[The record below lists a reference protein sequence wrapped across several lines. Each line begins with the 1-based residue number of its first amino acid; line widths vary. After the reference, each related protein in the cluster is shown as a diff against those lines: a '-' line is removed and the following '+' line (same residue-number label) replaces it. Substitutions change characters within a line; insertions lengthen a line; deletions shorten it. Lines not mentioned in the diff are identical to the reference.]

1 MAAAV
6 AEGWATV
13 VTAAAGAGVIPCT
26 GVRGPGEL
34 MTGVA
39 VPLLLALLQL
49 DDDELEVDMFE
60 HEPIEQHEAE
70 EEEEEEEELE
80 LPEFDEVGLR
90 RLRSLLGLTTPL
102 LS

>member
-1 MAAAV
+1 
-6 AEGWATV
+6 
-13 VTAAAGAGVIPCT
+13 
-26 GVRGPGEL
+26 

-70 EEEEEEEELE
+70 EEEEEEEEELE

>member
-1 MAAAV
+1 
-6 AEGWATV
+6 
-13 VTAAAGAGVIPCT
+13 
-26 GVRGPGEL
+26 

-49 DDDELEVDMFE
+49 DDDELVDMFE

-70 EEEEEEEELE
+70 EDEEEEELE

>member
-1 MAAAV
+1 
-6 AEGWATV
+6 
-13 VTAAAGAGVIPCT
+13 
-26 GVRGPGEL
+26 

>member
-1 MAAAV
+1 
-6 AEGWATV
+6 
-13 VTAAAGAGVIPCT
+13 
-26 GVRGPGEL
+26 

-49 DDDELEVDMFE
+49 DDDELVDMFE

-70 EEEEEEEELE
+70 EEELE
-80 LPEFDEVGLR
+80 LEFDEAGLR
-90 RLRSLLGLTTPL
+90 RLRSLLGLVTPL

>member
-1 MAAAV
+1 
-6 AEGWATV
+6 
-13 VTAAAGAGVIPCT
+13 
-26 GVRGPGEL
+26 

-49 DDDELEVDMFE
+49 DDDEEVDMFE
-60 HEPIEQHEAE
+60 QDPIEQHEAE
-70 EEEEEEEELE
+70 EDEEEEEELE
-80 LPEFDEVGLR
+80 LEPEFDEVGLR

>member
-1 MAAAV
+1 
-6 AEGWATV
+6 
-13 VTAAAGAGVIPCT
+13 
-26 GVRGPGEL
+26 

-70 EEEEEEEELE
+70 EEEEEEELE